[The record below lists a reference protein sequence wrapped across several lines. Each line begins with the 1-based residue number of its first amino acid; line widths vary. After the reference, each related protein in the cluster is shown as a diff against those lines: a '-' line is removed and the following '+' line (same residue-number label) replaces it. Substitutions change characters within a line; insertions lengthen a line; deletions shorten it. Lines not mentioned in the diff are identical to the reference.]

1 MAYGMFAESMFR
13 SATLLTL
20 VGCLLGA
27 AQAAEL
33 GVSVRAND
41 QPQADA
47 VIAVTPLSAS
57 ALPAPETPAE
67 HVIDQRDETF
77 IPYVEV
83 FRPGDS
89 VVFRNSDRTRHHVY
103 SFAPVK
109 PFEFV
114 LAGGADSP
122 PLVLDKVGTIAVG
135 CNIHDQMITHL
146 VVSAAPW
153 VALSDAAGQAQLELP
168 PGDYRVEVWH
178 PRLRPGSA
186 ADVRGLHIGADDD
199 ERQSIQVDLQLVPD
213 RRHAA
218 DRERN
223 PY

>member
-1 MAYGMFAESMFR
+1 MVR
-13 SATLLTL
+13 
-20 VGCLLGA
+20 LGA
-27 AQAAEL
+27 MLLMIAWLPDAAPAAEL
-33 GVSVRAND
+33 HVNVRAND

-47 VIAVTPLSAS
+47 VVAVTPLVPSKP
-57 ALPAPETPAE
+57 LPVTATAAAVQ
-67 HVIDQRDETF
+67 HVIDQRNETF

-83 FRPGDS
+83 FRPGDT
-89 VVFRNSDRTRHHVY
+89 VVFHNSDRTRHHVY

-114 LAGGADSP
+114 LASGEDSP
-122 PLVLDKVGTIAVG
+122 PLVLDQIGTIAVG
-135 CNIHDQMITHL
+135 CNIHDRMITHL

-153 VALSDAAGQAQLELP
+153 TAISDVAGQARLELP

-178 PRLRPGSA
+178 PRVRPGNPLEAHEVQLSA
-186 ADVRGLHIGADDD
+186 DADAVTTLEVGL
-199 ERQSIQVDLQLVPD
+199 RLVPD
-213 RRHAA
+213 RRQPA